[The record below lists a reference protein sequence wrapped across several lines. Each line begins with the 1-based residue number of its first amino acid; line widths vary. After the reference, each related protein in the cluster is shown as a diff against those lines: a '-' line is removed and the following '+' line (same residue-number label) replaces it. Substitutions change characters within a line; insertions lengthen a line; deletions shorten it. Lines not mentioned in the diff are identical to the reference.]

1 MKYLSASVWLK
12 IVYRVSKFEISCSSL
27 SSTHDTCADSNAADA
42 RANYDEEPHDNSVVD
57 VDEVTGIPGVK
68 ASIYTSII
76 SSDIVTRA
84 SVSNVSVSEDES
96 SNEPGKTTASERTTN
111 EVGKF
116 DPGFTFS
123 GGIKKLEDCYDH
135 GTNIDDE
142 SPVKPC
148 DELSGNVLVSSLF
161 SGAWHVV
168 TSDSPA

>member
-12 IVYRVSKFEISCSSL
+12 IVYRVSKFEISYSSL
-27 SSTHDTCADSNAADA
+27 SSTHDTCTDSNAADA

-68 ASIYTSII
+68 APIYTSII
-76 SSDIVTRA
+76 SSHIVTRA
-84 SVSNVSVSEDES
+84 GVSNVSVSEDES
-96 SNEPGKTTASERTTN
+96 SDEPGKTTASERTTN
-111 EVGKF
+111 EIGKF

-123 GGIKKLEDCYDH
+123 GGVKKLEDSYDH

-148 DELSGNVLVSSLF
+148 DELLGYVLVSSLF
-161 SGAWHVV
+161 SSAWDVV